1 MRFSGEREI
10 IGDLGRRAGVPLAG
24 GNFVSS
30 RLQQHRSAVRCRNG
44 DKDER
49 FLNRRPE
56 SGDEPAV
63 TDKELV
69 VSAAP
74 EIRIELSAERSLY
87 GPTRVLKR
95 REWKARWNRT
105 IGGGKHRWASEDRAV
120 RIPIRPTYGDAAV
133 PFFNRRIEAEEDAR
147 GRVRIRDRAGGPAI
161 EPASAQQ
168 PLEASDLG
176 GA

>member
-1 MRFSGEREI
+1 M
-10 IGDLGRRAGVPLAG
+10 
-24 GNFVSS
+24 
-30 RLQQHRSAVRCRNG
+30 
-44 DKDER
+44 
-49 FLNRRPE
+49 
-56 SGDEPAV
+56 
-63 TDKELV
+63 
-69 VSAAP
+69 
-74 EIRIELSAERSLY
+74 
-87 GPTRVLKR
+87 LKR

-168 PLEASDLG
+168 PLEASDVG
-176 GA
+176 GADGKGAVARKSLTDKPAGGRHHPTLKLRGHEEEQMIVNDRSAERKAVLLLLITRVSNERYVRPEAAVPAESEQASV